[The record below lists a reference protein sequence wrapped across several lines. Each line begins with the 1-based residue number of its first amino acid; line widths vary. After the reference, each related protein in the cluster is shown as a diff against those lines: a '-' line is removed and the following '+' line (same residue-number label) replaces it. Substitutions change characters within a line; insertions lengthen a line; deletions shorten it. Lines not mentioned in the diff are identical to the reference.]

1 MMIIIIIIDEVGVT
15 AIYQANNQTK
25 TYYYGSF
32 LSKKI
37 MLTIS
42 GLEYFYFR
50 HQRFI
55 VAKCFEY
62 Y

>member
-50 HQRFI
+50 HQ
-55 VAKCFEY
+55 
-62 Y
+62 

>member
-1 MMIIIIIIDEVGVT
+1 MMIIIITIDEVGVT
-15 AIYQANNQTK
+15 SIYQANNHIK

-32 LSKKI
+32 LSKKM

-50 HQRFI
+50 HQ
-55 VAKCFEY
+55 
-62 Y
+62 